1 MKYLNR
7 NGILRGL
14 LTGAFGLVISGNVL
28 GAPII
33 TTNTLPATTI
43 DVVGSVVKFTAT
55 FSSALPI
62 SHQWQVIR
70 NGTTNDIPGA
80 TSPTLTLLNLQTND
94 TGWYRLRAMDSQGVT
109 FSAMRS
115 LTVNPAA
122 IAEGN
127 IITSFAAQTGLGS
140 GGTNFFPTWS
150 VTTGSLIAGLA
161 PTSVGAGNFSQWGG
175 GTVAVLT
182 DNSIGQFNFIPNV
195 GGSATEVTCGTF
207 GGQSVT
213 YTLPNVPSGYDLTNI
228 VVYGGWGDAGRDQQS
243 YTISYATVA
252 APGTFTAF
260 KSVSYNPVN
269 SANVQ
274 CATRVTLS
282 PASNTP
288 LAGNVVAVR
297 FDFTSPA
304 PENGYCGYSE
314 INLFGE
320 PTGVPPVANLP
331 TSSHPSPITAGTIVT
346 VSASVSGVPPFLYQ
360 WQTDNG
366 SSGAFYS
373 DLAGATNASYLL
385 NTTNFGNFALSY
397 RVRVTDVNGS
407 ATSPA
412 LLLTITNPNSTISA
426 ATLNDL
432 RGEHLSNPLGLDVA
446 RPRLSWK
453 LNATERGARQ
463 TAYQILVASSQALL
477 AQGQGDLWNS
487 GVVVSDQS
495 VLVQYGGQPLTS
507 GQLCHWK
514 VRAWDRVGNYSAWS
528 APAKWSMGLLIPSD
542 WTASW
547 IGMPTDTSITPAP
560 PSPML
565 RKGFTISKPV
575 ARATAYICGLGYY
588 EMLINGA
595 KISDHVL
602 DPTWTRYEKQAN
614 YVTHDVTTNLVSGAN
629 AIGVQLAN
637 GFYNQWS
644 TDAWNTFNAPW
655 RALPQMLLQLDI
667 EFTDGTTQ
675 RVVSDTTWKTAT
687 GPLLLDA
694 TRLGEV
700 YDARL
705 EKTGWATVGYSDS
718 TWTNAILREGT
729 GGDLIAPN
737 AEPIKVVKTIA
748 PVRIIPVSGQ
758 PGVYTFDFGQNLT
771 GWGKLTVS
779 GSAGTTVNM
788 VFGEKTNSN
797 GSVDLANI
805 NVYVNSQQAY
815 FQKDIYILKGGGTE
829 IWEPRF
835 TYHGFQYVQVSGL
848 PSVPTTNTLVAR
860 VVNTAFEDAG
870 SFLCSNDLL
879 NRIETNTLW
888 SYLGNFTGIPTDCP
902 HREKNGWLGDAQLA
916 AEIGLTHYKS
926 AAAYT
931 RWIRDFRVGQ
941 EVDGGLYGVIP
952 NPVWGANVG
961 PPWESAYLFIPWFV
975 YQHTGDLG
983 ILTNNYDGM
992 KAYVNYLGTRA
1003 SGNIVSFGL
1012 GDWLP
1017 ASTTTSTALTGTSYY
1032 YHDALI
1038 LAQTAA
1044 LMGKTSDALQYS
1056 NLAAQIKISYNNTLY
1071 NPTNHQYAGGT
1082 QTAQSS
1088 ALYHGL
1094 VETNQ
1099 VAGVV
1104 GVLAANVQQNGNR
1117 IDTGILGSKYILRT
1131 LCDNGRPD
1139 VAFALATQTAY
1150 PSWGYKITK
1159 GATTL
1164 WETWHGTGTI
1174 DSLNH
1179 VMFGDISA
1187 WMMQYIAGIRPGMP
1201 GYKQVLI
1208 RPELMNGLAW
1218 AQATHASPYG
1228 TISSAWELSGS
1239 NATLNVTIPPN
1250 ATAKVHVPLLGTA
1263 ATNVVVR
1270 EGGTIIW
1277 QNGAAVGN
1285 VDGIEFAQLDNALPQ
1300 QFLVWNVGAGS
1311 YQFTWQVAIQVPGGL
1326 FASAGDRQVNL
1337 GWNPVLGAT
1346 SYNLKRSLNT
1356 NGPFTLL
1363 TNVTTGVN
1371 CEDRAVTNGLTYHYV
1386 VSAITTNGESADSVA
1401 ASAMPKLDLNLG
1413 FESKQ
1418 VSNYEYNSSGAIW
1431 AFNGAT
1437 DNGSGLIANGSGFSN
1452 PNAPEGTQAAFVQ
1465 RLGTMSQMFSGFSP
1479 GTMYTIRFAA
1489 AQRPGPNQ
1497 NGGQSWDVKIDGST
1511 IASYN
1516 PGASATAYAD
1526 YTASFTATATNHT
1539 LIFAGSNLA
1548 GGDNTMFV
1556 DNIRFT
1562 PPMPPTNP
1570 VVALTSPANAS
1581 SLLAPAS
1588 LSLMAS
1594 VVTNDNFISGVRFYS
1609 SVTNLLAQD
1618 NSPPY
1623 AFAWNNVPAG
1633 NYQVRAQVLFNGTN
1647 VVDSP
1652 SVNLVVTNMPT
1663 VIESVGLVDGKFFLS
1678 GGGQP
1683 GQLAVLL
1690 TTLSLGPPVN
1700 WLPVATNPPE
1710 ANGSFS
1716 FSNLLATNL
1725 QQYFRVTTP

>member
-1 MKYLNR
+1 MSAV
-7 NGILRGL
+7 GV
-14 LTGAFGLVISGNVL
+14 AFCSVAAA
-28 GAPII
+28 APVI
-33 TTNTLPATTI
+33 TTNTLPATAV
-43 DVVGSVVKFTAT
+43 DVVGSSVKFTAS

-62 SHQWQVIR
+62 SYQWQVIR
-70 NGTTNDIPGA
+70 NNTTNNLAGA
-80 TSPTLTLLNLQTND
+80 TSPTLTLANLQTND
-94 TGWYRLRAMDSQGVT
+94 AGSYRLRATDSQGVT
-109 FSAMRS
+109 FSAARP
-115 LTVNPAA
+115 LTVNPAPVPEA
-122 IAEGN
+122 GIIAA
-127 IITSFAAQTGLGS
+127 FASQTGLGAS
-140 GGTNFFPTWS
+140 GTNFFPTWS
-150 VTTGSLIAGLA
+150 VTPGSLIAGQA
-161 PTSVGAGNFSQWGG
+161 PSGVGTGNFSQWGCG
-175 GTVAVLT
+175 PVAVLT
-182 DNSIGQFNFIPNV
+182 DNSIGQFNYIPNV
-195 GGSATEVTCGTF
+195 GGSATEVTCGTS

-213 YTLPNVPSGYDLTNI
+213 YTLPGAANGYDLTNL
-228 VVYGGWGDAGRDQQS
+228 VVYGGWGDVGRDQQA

-252 APGTFTAF
+252 APNTFVAL
-260 KSVSYNPVN
+260 KSVSFNPVN

-282 PASNTP
+282 SASIAP
-288 LAGNVVAVR
+288 LARNVAAVR
-297 FDFTSPA
+297 VDFTSPA

-314 INLFGE
+314 INLFGQ
-320 PTGVPPVANLP
+320 PTGVPPVANTP

-346 VSASVSGVPPFLYQ
+346 LGASASGVPPFLYQ
-360 WQTDNG
+360 WQTDSG
-366 SSGAFYS
+366 SSGAFYK

-385 NTTNFGNFALSY
+385 NTTNFGNFALNY

-412 LLLTITNPNSTISA
+412 LLLTITNPSSTISA
-426 ATLNDL
+426 TTVNDL
-432 RGEHLSNPLGLDVA
+432 RCEHLSNPLGLDVVK
-446 RPRLSWK
+446 PRLSWK
-453 LNATERGARQ
+453 LNASERGARQ
-463 TAYQILVASSQALL
+463 TAYQILVASSPTLL
-477 AQGQGDLWNS
+477 AQDQGDLWNS
-487 GVVVSDQS
+487 GAVVSDQS

-514 VRAWDRVGNYSAWS
+514 VRVWDRVGNYSAWS
-528 APAKWSMGLLIPSD
+528 APAKWSMGLLNPSD
-542 WTASW
+542 WTAAW
-547 IGMPTDTSITPAP
+547 IGMTTDTSVTPAP

-565 RKGFTISKPV
+565 RKTFTVSKPV

-705 EKTGWATVGYSDS
+705 EKPGWATAGYNDS

-748 PVRIIPVSGQ
+748 PVRIIPVTGQ

-779 GSAGTTVNM
+779 GPAGTTINM

-797 GSVDLANI
+797 GSVDLGNI
-805 NVYVNSQQAY
+805 NVYVNSQRAY
-815 FQKDIYILKGGGTE
+815 FQKDTYILKGGGPE

-848 PSVPTTNTLVAR
+848 PSTPTTNTLAAR

-870 SFLCSNDLL
+870 SFLSSNDLL

-941 EVDGGLYGVIP
+941 DANGGLYGVIP
-952 NPVWGANVG
+952 NPVWGSNVG

-983 ILTNNYDGM
+983 ILTNNYEGM

-1003 SGNIVSFGL
+1003 AGNIVSFGL

-1038 LAQTAA
+1038 LAQIAA

-1056 NLAAQIKISYNNTLY
+1056 NLAAQIKVSYNNALL
-1071 NPTNHQYAGGT
+1071 NTNNNQYAGGT

-1094 VETNQ
+1094 VATNHIP
-1099 VAGVV
+1099 GVV

-1139 VAFALATQTAY
+1139 VALALATQTAY

-1164 WETWHGTGTI
+1164 WETWHGTGTQ

-1187 WMMQYIAGIRPGMP
+1187 WMMQYIAGIRPGVP

-1208 RPELMNGLAW
+1208 RPELMNGLSW
-1218 AQATHASPYG
+1218 AQATHESPYG
-1228 TISSAWELSGS
+1228 TVSSAWELNGQ

-1270 EGGTIIW
+1270 EGGAIIW
-1277 QNGAAVGN
+1277 QNGTATGSVN
-1285 VDGIEFAQLDNALPQ
+1285 GIEFAQLDNALPQ

-1311 YQFTWQVAIQVPGGL
+1311 YQFAWQVAIQTPGGL

-1337 GWNPVLGAT
+1337 GWNPVIGAM
-1346 SYNLKRSLNT
+1346 SYHLKRSLNT

-1363 TNVTTGVN
+1363 TNVTTGVSFV
-1371 CEDRAVTNGLTYHYV
+1371 DRAVTNALTYHYV
-1386 VSAITTNGESADSVA
+1386 VSAITTNGASADSVVV
-1401 ASAMPKLDLNLG
+1401 SATPKLDLNLG
-1413 FESKQ
+1413 FESKRI
-1418 VSNYEYNSSGAIW
+1418 SNYEYNSASAAW
-1431 AFNGAT
+1431 AFSGAT

-1465 RLGTMSQMFSGFSP
+1465 RLGAMSQTFSGFAP

-1516 PGASATAYAD
+1516 PGAGATAYAD
-1526 YTASFTATATNHT
+1526 YTASFTATATNHALT
-1539 LIFAGSNLA
+1539 FAGSNLA
-1548 GGDNTMFV
+1548 GGDNTVFI

-1570 VVALTSPANAS
+1570 VVALTSPAGSLN
-1581 SLLAPAS
+1581 LLAPAS
-1588 LSLMAS
+1588 LSLTAN
-1594 VVTNDNFISGVRFYS
+1594 VVTNDNFISSVKFYS
-1609 SVTNLLAQD
+1609 GPTTLLAQD
-1618 NSPPY
+1618 NTPPY
-1623 AFAWNNVPAG
+1623 AFAWNNIPAG
-1633 NYQVRAQVLFNGTN
+1633 NYQVRAQVVFNGTN
-1647 VVDSP
+1647 VADSAN
-1652 SVNLVVTNMPT
+1652 VNVVVTNIPP
-1663 VIESVGLVDGKFFLS
+1663 VIQSVGLVNGKFFLS
-1678 GGGQP
+1678 GGGQA
-1683 GQLAVLL
+1683 GQPAVLW
-1690 TTLSLGPPVN
+1690 TTLSLASPVT
-1700 WLPVATNPPE
+1700 WMPLATNPPE

-1725 QQYFRVTTP
+1725 QQYYRVETP